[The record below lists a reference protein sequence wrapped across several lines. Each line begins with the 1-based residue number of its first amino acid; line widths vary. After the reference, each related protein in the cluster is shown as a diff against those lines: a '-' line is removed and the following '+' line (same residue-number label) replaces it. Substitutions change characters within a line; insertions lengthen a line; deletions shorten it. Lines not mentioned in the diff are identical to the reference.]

1 LRPRRLRTANQIYL
15 NMLVSYRT
23 LRMSK
28 SEMKYKQ
35 AQHFVG
41 MQVIDTK
48 GTVVGNVKDVSV
60 DFQSKSLA
68 FRVTTKNRS
77 ELDMNWDDVQSV
89 EDVVLLK
96 KEVDL
101 TSMSETQASPSTNES
116 QVTVQAVLLCSNC
129 GTSAP
134 GHAKFCPK
142 CGTALR

>member
-1 LRPRRLRTANQIYL
+1 MARTANQIYL

-28 SEMKYKQ
+28 PEMKFKQ

-41 MQVIDTK
+41 MQVIDSK

-68 FRVTTKNRS
+68 FHVSTKNRS
-77 ELDMNWDDVQSV
+77 ELDMGWDDVQSV

-101 TSMSETQASPSTNES
+101 ASIPEAQTSSSTADSP
-116 QVTVQAVLLCSNC
+116 VTIQAVLICSNC